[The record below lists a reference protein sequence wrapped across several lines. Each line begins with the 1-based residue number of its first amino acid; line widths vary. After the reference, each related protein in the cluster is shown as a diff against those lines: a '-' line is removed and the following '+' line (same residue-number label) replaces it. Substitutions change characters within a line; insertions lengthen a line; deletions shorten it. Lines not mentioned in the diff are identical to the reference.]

1 MSSQNRISRTK
12 GKELAASPELQE
24 LSALALKHPRS
35 GSYGAGL
42 LDRMFAGVTTMPA
55 SSIRKYVDSVR
66 ARNPEASPERVVEIL
81 SSQFRTLL
89 QTTGGAVGATAAVPT
104 IGTATAL
111 VLTGA
116 DLAAFFTASALY
128 SLAVAEVHGIS
139 TDDPE
144 RRKALVLASVLG
156 ERGAQTVAGLGNVP
170 VSRWG
175 TALMTSM
182 PKSTISQVNGV
193 LTSRFL
199 KRKLAAHS
207 SVALG
212 RFAPFGIGAVIG
224 LMGGRA
230 LAYTV
235 ILQTNKAFGQPPKAF
250 PEPIIEVHP
259 DREG

>member
-1 MSSQNRISRTK
+1 MSPQKRVSLAK
-12 GKELAASPELQE
+12 GRDFSASPELQE

-35 GSYGAGL
+35 GSYGVGL
-42 LDRMFAGVTTMPA
+42 LDRMLAGATTMPA
-55 SSIRKYVDSVR
+55 SKIRKYVDSLR
-66 ARNPEASPERVVEIL
+66 TRNPEASPERIIEIL
-81 SSQFRTLL
+81 SSQFKALL

-111 VLTGA
+111 ALTGA

-128 SLAVAEVHGIS
+128 SLAVAEVHGVS

-156 ERGAQTVAGLGNVP
+156 TRGAQTVAGLGNVP

-182 PKSTISQVNGV
+182 PRSTISQVNGV

-207 SVALG
+207 GVALG

-224 LMGGRA
+224 IMGGRA

-235 ILQTNKAFGQPPKAF
+235 ILQTNKAFGPAPHEF
-250 PEPIIEVHP
+250 PELVIEAQSGN
-259 DREG
+259 DN